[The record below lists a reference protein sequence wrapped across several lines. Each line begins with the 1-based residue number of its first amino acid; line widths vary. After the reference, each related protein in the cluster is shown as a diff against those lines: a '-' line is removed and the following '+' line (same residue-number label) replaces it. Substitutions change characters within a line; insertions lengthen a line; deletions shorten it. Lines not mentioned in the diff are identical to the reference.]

1 MNKIKLIIEIPEEYY
16 KVLMDSAT
24 YIEEIGGVLQDAT
37 KWGIP
42 EDDFSEIVKR
52 PVNVRWSYSPNTTD
66 LTCPICREVSKRS
79 LFNRFCPSCGA
90 GMVEEPKN
98 ESD

>member
-1 MNKIKLIIEIPEEYY
+1 MKKIKMIIEMSEEKY
-16 KVLMDSAT
+16 KMITTMPNT
-24 YIEEIGGVLQDAT
+24 YASDVCEVIRN
-37 KWGIP
+37 GIP

-90 GMVEEPKN
+90 GMVEESKN